1 MPTHNK
7 SGYEIRLEVLQMA
20 MGLASER
27 YHNELDQLRYTAER
41 TKAQAFELPQDNRV
55 AQALKLADVRLRS
68 SILTGTAFFRS
79 TGRRERERAFGSSNY
94 IYD

>member
-1 MPTHNK
+1 MAGKEKHTHMPTHNK

-55 AQALKLADVRLRS
+55 AQALKLADELYGFVE
-68 SILTGTAFFRS
+68 AK
-79 TGRRERERAFGSSNY
+79 
-94 IYD
+94 

>member
-27 YHNELDQLRYTAER
+27 YSNQCEQLRYVAEK
-41 TKAQAFELPQDNRV
+41 TNNSKYDLPVDNRV
-55 AQALKLADVRLRS
+55 TEALKLADELYGFVE
-68 SILTGTAFFRS
+68 AK
-79 TGRRERERAFGSSNY
+79 
-94 IYD
+94 

>member
-27 YHNELDQLRYTAER
+27 YHNQLDQLRYTAER
-41 TKAQAFELPQDNRV
+41 TSAQSFDLPRDNRV
-55 AQALKLADVRLRS
+55 TEALKLANELYGFVE
-68 SILTGTAFFRS
+68 AK
-79 TGRRERERAFGSSNY
+79 
-94 IYD
+94 